1 MAALRSF
8 PIALTKTATSLTS
21 STKVKLNSPHHPEAM
36 ATTELEH
43 QLEMAATIT
52 ELELHLQLETV
63 ATTTGLEH
71 QLELETV
78 ATTTELELQLEL
90 ETVETTTAAAE
101 METVDMAVEM
111 EQSQMAMAT
120 NPALIKI
127 IKFNV
132 CVLRNSNIFV

>member
-1 MAALRSF
+1 
-8 PIALTKTATSLTS
+8 
-21 STKVKLNSPHHPEAM
+21 
-36 ATTELEH
+36 
-43 QLEMAATIT
+43 
-52 ELELHLQLETV
+52 
-63 ATTTGLEH
+63 
-71 QLELETV
+71 
-78 ATTTELELQLEL
+78 
-90 ETVETTTAAAE
+90 VETTTAAAE